1 MRYFSYPKNY
11 TAENPQDSSV
21 LFVLYYQPSPL
32 KITIQ
37 LSQNSIQPAAS
48 PIDTSLPALT
58 SHLLLFL
65 SSTEINTIPIAK
77 RLSTTNCIR
86 NL

>member
-1 MRYFSYPKNY
+1 MRYFSYPNNY

-21 LFVLYYQPSPL
+21 LFALHYQPSPL

-37 LSQNSIQPAAS
+37 LSKNTLQSVTALYATLILGQPS
-48 PIDTSLPALT
+48 P
-58 SHLLLFL
+58 LFL
-65 SSTEINTIPIAK
+65 SIAGIEINTIPIAK